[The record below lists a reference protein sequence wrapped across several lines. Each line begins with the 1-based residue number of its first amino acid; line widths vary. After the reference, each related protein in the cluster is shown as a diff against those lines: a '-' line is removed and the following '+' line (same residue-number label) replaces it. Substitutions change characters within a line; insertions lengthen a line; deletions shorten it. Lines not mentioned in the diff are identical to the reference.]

1 MLPQHVSLSLR
12 LYGAREQIQKKL
24 ELAKM
29 LAGHVLDVRAHICE
43 NGFKQVLLGRKPP
56 CRSVGA
62 GRCCTMRCSEQK
74 PRRIRTIR
82 AVVFRVY
89 LSVPCCLCQVLH
101 DREFLLIAA
110 RRLRLAAFGLGS
122 ESAALASPRS
132 VCQLETCRSGAI
144 LQMAAPEL
152 QQDAERMATA

>member
-1 MLPQHVSLSLR
+1 MR
-12 LYGAREQIQKKL
+12 
-24 ELAKM
+24 
-29 LAGHVLDVRAHICE
+29 
-43 NGFKQVLLGRKPP
+43 NGFKQSLAWQKTPRVDPLVLADVAP
-56 CRSVGA
+56 CAARS
-62 GRCCTMRCSEQK
+62 RK